1 MGEGVY
7 LLKDGEVAM
16 IKKTI
21 INRARQT
28 LILSSL
34 TGIWMYLAHIT

>member
-1 MGEGVY
+1 MT
-7 LLKDGEVAM
+7 
-16 IKKTI
+16 TI

-34 TGIWMYLAHIT
+34 TGLWMYLVHIH

>member
-28 LILSSL
+28 LILSAL
-34 TGIWMYLAHIT
+34 TGLWIYLVHIT

>member
-7 LLKDGEVAM
+7 LLKDGEVAIM
-16 IKKTI
+16 KTI

-34 TGIWMYLAHIT
+34 TGIWMYLVHIT